1 MVEYIVDEDLQEEAA
16 LVGEQYGPPAP
27 KTAKQLTAKK
37 NQERVNE
44 QSAELSQQVRK
55 GTQGKYLMVDN
66 EAGGMPTTNCE
77 PSSQALGGLK
87 WSLEA
92 MTDNDFE

>member
-44 QSAELSQQVRK
+44 QSA
-55 GTQGKYLMVDN
+55 GKYLMVDN